1 MAKKKEA
8 QVISIIESAKAVLEK
23 WGNPTVTFVPIPDR
37 EEDREDFYVPF
48 GVNICT
54 PNDDV
59 VWPTYDPAELTSRV
73 VFITRQRVRV
83 DYTIAGTPRTFAG
96 LIAQYAFE
104 GDLQNIHVITADDI
118 KIHIEGTTDRQA
130 IAGNR
135 LPIAFVYENIIF
147 PCWRWEEKNPEHEQL
162 FNLVLERAFAHI
174 PEAKF
179 PRKKPEN
186 FEAIQFG
193 KAVTKFYNERARYL
207 AEEIEGTKN
216 EAASYLERYLDRER
230 RVQAILIEQ
239 EALKNSALNIA
250 EENRRIA
257 EAFTKNTK
265 CKSWAIKGN
274 TLVFELHNLHLTY
287 KKETLDLP
295 PIKVSINLTT
305 GKFTPSMPSAPEV
318 IPMHPHVFP
327 HGEPCLGNFS
337 TLFRK
342 ILTTGRFNQILD
354 LLIQFFES
362 YNPDSPVPDGG
373 RWQFYRAILRA
384 RNRNIDFEKAD
395 HEWNDYLRSLES

>member
-8 QVISIIESAKAVLEK
+8 QVMNIIESAKTVLEK
-23 WGNPTVTFVPIPDR
+23 YDNPTVTFIPIHER

-59 VWPTYDPAELTSRV
+59 VWPTYDPANLIERV
-73 VFITRQRVRV
+73 AFITRQRVKV
-83 DYTIAGTPRTFAG
+83 DYTIAGTTRTFAG

-104 GDLQNIHVITADDI
+104 GDIPNVHIVTADDI
-118 KIHIEGTTDRQA
+118 KIYIEGSTDTQT
-130 IAGNR
+130 ISSNR
-135 LPIAFVYENIIF
+135 LPIAFIYENTIF

-162 FNLVLERAFAHI
+162 FNLVLERAFTYI

-179 PRKKPEN
+179 PRKKPQN
-186 FEAIQFG
+186 FEAMQFG

-207 AEEIEGTKN
+207 ESELEGVKN
-216 EAASYLERYLDRER
+216 EATEYLQRYIDREQR
-230 RVQAILIEQ
+230 TQAILIEQ
-239 EALKNSALNIA
+239 AALKTNAMNLA
-250 EENRRIA
+250 DENRRVA
-257 EAFTKNTK
+257 EAFTKNRK

-274 TLVFELHNLHLTY
+274 TLVFELQDLHLTY

-295 PIKVSINLTT
+295 IIKVSINLTT
-305 GKFTPSMPSAPEV
+305 GKFTPSMPSEPNI

-373 RWQFYRAILRA
+373 RWEYYRKILREK
-384 RNRNIDFEKAD
+384 NRDISFAQAEE
-395 HEWNDYLRSLES
+395 EWNTYLRSLES